1 MDEIIDKIKI
11 EDFQYFEFHT
21 REEGYKINYLA
32 ILILT

>member
-21 REEGYKINYLA
+21 REEGDEIKY
-32 ILILT
+32 